1 MVTSP
6 RGRKVSSLLFSSL
19 LLVAAALAIISL
31 TSIPAAATEITVS
44 GGFNILENRAE
55 NSVGLGTGIRYSFGA
70 QTVLPNEANGTTGI
84 ATQNGKEVSLFN
96 GGLSIAPNR
105 LGNVIN
111 PNAPEYVNFDL
122 TGSWDMTFT
131 NANTTN
137 SPFTVSTPTITGAL
151 VMPFVSSVTISGS
164 GPEPTFS
171 WTVPD
176 TAAPD
181 GVTIQIRD
189 TTDLRGPGA
198 GVANIIYS
206 NTVSGST
213 SNFTV
218 PTNIGLQTGH
228 LYSLEI
234 VLLDT
239 RNNQANGFFPNLLS
253 VSRSF
258 FDFSLLPEG
267 SPPNVVLPTL
277 ILGDTPYY
285 SFNTSVVNGQTVFI
299 DPLVAIGYDYQI
311 GAGDPNFASV
321 LLPTGI
327 GDNLFDLWL
336 WDGTQNAFID
346 SLIDLTGGTEHIFS
360 TGGVDRFRILGIE
373 TSAGL
378 DPNNTTAFITGLT
391 FNGDG
396 QFTGTMTPLTTQV
409 PEPSAFALLGL
420 GLAGLGFSRRR
431 RA

>member
-1 MVTSP
+1 MKRSP
-6 RGRKVSSLLFSSL
+6 P
-19 LLVAAALAIISL
+19 LLVAATLAIISL

-44 GGFNILENRAE
+44 GEFNILENRAE
-55 NSVGLGTGIRYSFGA
+55 NSVGLGTGIRYNFGA
-70 QTVLPNEANGTTGI
+70 QTVLPNGANGTTGI

-96 GGLSIAPNR
+96 QGLSIAPNR
-105 LGNVIN
+105 LGAVIN
-111 PNAPEYVNFDL
+111 PNAPQYVGLDL
-122 TGSWDMTFT
+122 TGSWNMTFT
-131 NANTTN
+131 NGTDSAIA
-137 SPFTVSTPTITGAL
+137 STPTLNGASP
-151 VMPFVSSVTISGS
+151 MPFVSSVTISGS
-164 GPEPTFS
+164 GPAPTFS
-171 WTVPD
+171 WTIPNTV
-176 TAAPD
+176 APD

-206 NTVSGST
+206 NTVSS
-213 SNFTV
+213 SFHSFTV
-218 PTNIGLQTGH
+218 PTNIGLQTGR

-239 RNNQANGFFPNLLS
+239 RNDQPNGFFTNLLS

-285 SFNTSVVNGQTVFI
+285 RFNTSVVNGQTVFI

-336 WDGTQNAFID
+336 WNGTQFVD
-346 SLIDLTGGTEHIFS
+346 SLINLTGGTAYTFNS
-360 TGGVDRFRILGIE
+360 PVDRFRILGIE

-378 DPNNTTAFITGLT
+378 DPSNTTAFITGLT
-391 FNGDG
+391 FDGSG
-396 QFTGTMTPLTTQV
+396 QFTGTMTPLTAQV
-409 PEPSAFALLGL
+409 PEPSAFALFGIGLLWLGL
-420 GLAGLGFSRRR
+420 YRR

>member
-1 MVTSP
+1 MFKNL
-6 RGRKVSSLLFSSL
+6 RKERKITLLT
-19 LLVAAALAIISL
+19 VAIAMSAL
-31 TSIPAAATEITVS
+31 TSISATATEITVF

-70 QTVLPNEANGTTGI
+70 QTVLPNGANGTTGI

-96 GGLSIAPNR
+96 QGLSIAPNR
-105 LGNVIN
+105 LGAVIN
-111 PNAPEYVNFDL
+111 PNAPEYDSLNL
-122 TGSWDMTFT
+122 AGSWNMTFT
-131 NANTTN
+131 NGTDSTIA
-137 SPFTVSTPTITGAL
+137 STPTLDGAL
-151 VMPFVSSVTISGS
+151 PMPFVSSVTISGS
-164 GPEPTFS
+164 GPAPTFS
-171 WTVPD
+171 WTIPNTV
-176 TAAPD
+176 APD
-181 GVTIQIRD
+181 GVSINIRD

-198 GVANIIYS
+198 GVANIIYN
-206 NTVSGST
+206 NTFSSAFN
-213 SNFTV
+213 SFTV
-218 PTNIGLQTGH
+218 PTDIDLQTGH

-239 RNNQANGFFPNLLS
+239 RNNLPEGFFPNLLS

-258 FDFSLLPEG
+258 FDFSLLPED

-277 ILGDTPYY
+277 VLGDPPHY
-285 SFNTSVVNGQTVFI
+285 SFNTSVVAGQTVFI

-346 SLIDLTGGTEHIFS
+346 SLIDLTGGTEHTFS

-378 DPNNTTAFITGLT
+378 DPNNTTAFITGLK
-391 FNGDG
+391 FAGSG

-420 GLAGLGFSRRR
+420 GLVGLGFSRRR

>member
-1 MVTSP
+1 MAFT
-6 RGRKVSSLLFSSL
+6 
-19 LLVAAALAIISL
+19 
-31 TSIPAAATEITVS
+31 
-44 GGFNILENRAE
+44 
-55 NSVGLGTGIRYSFGA
+55 
-70 QTVLPNEANGTTGI
+70 NGTDSAI
-84 ATQNGKEVSLFN
+84 A
-96 GGLSIAPNR
+96 
-105 LGNVIN
+105 
-111 PNAPEYVNFDL
+111 
-122 TGSWDMTFT
+122 
-131 NANTTN
+131 
-137 SPFTVSTPTITGAL
+137 STPTLNGASP
-151 VMPFVSSVTISGS
+151 MPFVSSVTISGS
-164 GPEPTFS
+164 GPAPTFS
-171 WTVPD
+171 WTIPNTVV
-176 TAAPD
+176 PD

-198 GVANIIYS
+198 GAANIIYS
-206 NTVSGST
+206 NTVSSAFN
-213 SNFTV
+213 SFTV

-285 SFNTSVVNGQTVFI
+285 SFNTSVVNGETVFI

-311 GAGDPNFASV
+311 GAGDPSFASV
-321 LLPTGI
+321 LLPTGV
-327 GDNLFDLWL
+327 GDNFFDLWL
-336 WDGTQNAFID
+336 WNGTQFVD
-346 SLIDLTGGTEHIFS
+346 SLIKLTGGIAYTFNS
-360 TGGVDRFRILGIE
+360 PVDRFRILGIE

-378 DPNNTTAFITGLT
+378 DPSNTTAFITGLT
-391 FNGDG
+391 FNGSG

-409 PEPSAFALLGL
+409 PEPSAFALFGIGLVWLGL
-420 GLAGLGFSRRR
+420 RRR

>member
-1 MVTSP
+1 MKRSP
-6 RGRKVSSLLFSSL
+6 P
-19 LLVAAALAIISL
+19 LLVAATLAIISL

-44 GGFNILENRAE
+44 GEFNILENRAG
-55 NSVGLGTGIRYSFGA
+55 NSLGLGPGIRYNFGA
-70 QTVLPNEANGTTGI
+70 QTVFPNGANGTTGI

-96 GGLSIAPNR
+96 QGLSIALDR
-105 LGNVIN
+105 LGAVIN
-111 PNAPEYVNFDL
+111 PNAPQYIGLDL
-122 TGSWDMTFT
+122 TGSWNMTFT
-131 NANTTN
+131 NETDSAIA
-137 SPFTVSTPTITGAL
+137 STPTLDGASP
-151 VMPFVSSVTISGS
+151 MPFVSSVTISGS

-198 GVANIIYS
+198 VANIIYS

-213 SNFTV
+213 SSFTV

-285 SFNTSVVNGQTVFI
+285 SFNTSVINDQIVFI

-336 WDGTQNAFID
+336 WDQATSQFID
-346 SLIDLTGGTEHIFS
+346 TLIDLTGGTPYTFNS
-360 TGGVDRFRILGIE
+360 PVDRFRILGIE

-420 GLAGLGFSRRR
+420 GLAGLSFSRRR